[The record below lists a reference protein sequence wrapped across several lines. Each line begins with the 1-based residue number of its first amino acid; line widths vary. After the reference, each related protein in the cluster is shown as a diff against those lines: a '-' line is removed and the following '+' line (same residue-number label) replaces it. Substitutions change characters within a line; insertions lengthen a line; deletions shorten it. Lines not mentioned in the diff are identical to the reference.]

1 MTELVLD
8 LSAIS
13 QAAVESENTSVD
25 SSGNFK
31 RPDPVAGKT
40 LGRIREYVELGRFEP
55 DAVGLAKGYNPAKK
69 GYLIIE
75 LLHKRHQIEMGEKTV
90 PHEVKVYFN
99 KGVKATSNYKKL
111 FKQINKATGGTAKT
125 FVDLINK
132 PFAAKVVLNV
142 VGEGESK
149 KTYANLENFDVPER
163 ENDDGDMVAVAVP
176 ELVGAIRLF
185 LWENDTVTD
194 DMVKAMWASIQK
206 DGTYTKN
213 AGKDNESEE
222 SMNFDQ
228 NRIMTNMDWEGSRTQ
243 SLVIEEDID
252 LGDAPEVPAET
263 TETGNDED
271 MQGMDD

>member
-55 DAVGLAKGYNPAKK
+55 DAVGLAKGYSPAKK

-90 PHEVKVYFN
+90 PHEVKVFFN

-163 ENDDGDMVAVAVP
+163 ENDEGDMVAVAVP

-194 DMVKAMWASIQK
+194 DMVKAMWASIQN

-222 SMNFDQ
+222 SLNFDQ

-252 LGDAPEVPAET
+252 LGDAPEVLAET

>member
-55 DAVGLAKGYNPAKK
+55 DAVGLAKGYSPAKK

-90 PHEVKVYFN
+90 PHEVKVFFN

-163 ENDDGDMVAVAVP
+163 ENDEGDMVAVAVP

-194 DMVKAMWASIQK
+194 DMVKAMWASIQN

-222 SMNFDQ
+222 SLNFDQ

>member
-194 DMVKAMWASIQK
+194 DMVKAMWASIQN

-222 SMNFDQ
+222 SLNFDQ

>member
-142 VGEGESK
+142 VGEGEAK

>member
-1 MTELVLD
+1 MTGIVLD

-13 QAAVESENTSVD
+13 AAAVESENVAVD

-55 DAVGLAKGYNPAKK
+55 DAVGISKGYNPAKK

-75 LLHKRHQIEMGEKTV
+75 LLHKRHQIEMGDKVV
-90 PHEVKVYFN
+90 PHEVKIFFN

-125 FVDLINK
+125 FVDLLNK

-142 VGEGESK
+142 VGEGEAK

-163 ENDDGDMVAVAVP
+163 ENDDGEMVAVVVP
-176 ELVGAIRLF
+176 ELVGSIRLF
-185 LWENDTVTD
+185 LWENETVSD
-194 DMVKAMWASIQK
+194 DMVKAMWASIQN

-213 AGKDNESEE
+213 AGKDNETEE
-222 SMNFDQ
+222 SLNFDQ

-243 SLVIEEDID
+243 SLVVEEDID
-252 LGDAPEVPAET
+252 LDDAPKVPADNVEKT
-263 TETGNDED
+263 NDEE